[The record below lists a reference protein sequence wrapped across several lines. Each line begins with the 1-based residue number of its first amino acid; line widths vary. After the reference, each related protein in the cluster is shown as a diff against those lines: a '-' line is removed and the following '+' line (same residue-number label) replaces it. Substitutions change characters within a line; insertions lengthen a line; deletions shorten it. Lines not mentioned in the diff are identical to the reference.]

1 MARFSSWAGW
11 ATVLFSALAVFL
23 VAHALLT
30 RPDAVFHPARHLS
43 LGATVAAVSTPAGS
57 RLVITSLRTG
67 GRGAANG
74 LRVGDEIEDVD
85 GLPAP
90 TLAALDRDVAA
101 GSYDKIDVRV
111 RRGDAIIDVRMPRT
125 GSEPRG

>member
-1 MARFSSWAGW
+1 MGSS
-11 ATVLFSALAVFL
+11 
-23 VAHALLT
+23 
-30 RPDAVFHPARHLS
+30 
-43 LGATVAAVSTPAGS
+43 AVSTPAGS